1 MAKATPKPGEI
12 WTFTDAS
19 MQTREALIINTF
31 EDGYAL
37 SVLLHP
43 FRKGPV
49 RYEVPGMGGIMYADP
64 RKINIRHT
72 DAFTG
77 FSRGVTP
84 EALAEFRTRA
94 AEGIGFLSTEGDGL
108 TQQLKASQA
117 SVASMADKIK
127 ELTIYKTIYEQFLKA
142 CADAMQSKP
151 AEEPKPHTE
160 PEKTPEP
167 EVPEPE
173 VPKPLTKVE
182 RNRLIVQEN
191 QKKYGLKQSYIAV
204 KLKSVGMK
212 QVTLDRLIGRS
223 DGCVS
228 HWVRGDSKAH
238 WAVLERIFPGIEK
251 EAEEWAKNQ
260 EEKK

>member
-142 CADAMQSKP
+142 CADAMQPRP

-160 PEKTPEP
+160 PEETPQPEAPKT
-167 EVPEPE
+167 
-173 VPKPLTKVE
+173 LTKVE
-182 RNRLIVQEN
+182 RTRLRVAENRE
-191 QKKYGLKQSYIAV
+191 KYARQQAYIGV
-204 KLKSVGMK
+204 KLKSIGMK

-223 DGCVS
+223 DGCVA
-228 HWVRGDSKAH
+228 HWVGGDSKAH

>member
-117 SVASMADKIK
+117 SVASMSEKIK

-142 CADAMQSKP
+142 CADAMQRKP
-151 AEEPKPHTE
+151 AEELKAVE
-160 PEKTPEP
+160 PEKTPQP
-167 EVPEPE
+167 EAH
-173 VPKPLTKVE
+173 KTLTKVE

-191 QKKYGLKQSYIAV
+191 QKKYGLKQSYIGV
-204 KLKSVGMK
+204 KLKTIGMP
-212 QVTLDRLIGRS
+212 QVALDRLIGRS
-223 DGCVS
+223 DGCVA

-238 WAVLERIFPGIEK
+238 WISIERIIPGIEK

>member
-1 MAKATPKPGEI
+1 
-12 WTFTDAS
+12 

-117 SVASMADKIK
+117 SVASMSEKIK

-142 CADAMQSKP
+142 CADAMQRKP
-151 AEEPKPHTE
+151 AEELKAVE
-160 PEKTPEP
+160 PEKTPQP
-167 EVPEPE
+167 EA
-173 VPKPLTKVE
+173 PKTLTKVE

-191 QKKYGLKQSYIAV
+191 QNKYGLKQSYIAV

-223 DGCVS
+223 DGCVA

-238 WAVLERIFPGIEK
+238 WISIERIFPGIEK

>member
-142 CADAMQSKP
+142 CADAMQRKP
-151 AEEPKPHTE
+151 AEELKAVE
-160 PEKTPEP
+160 PEKTPQP
-167 EVPEPE
+167 EA
-173 VPKPLTKVE
+173 PKTLTKVE

-191 QKKYGLKQSYIAV
+191 RNKYGLKQSYIAV
-204 KLKSVGMK
+204 KLKSIGMK

-223 DGCVS
+223 DGCVA

-238 WAVLERIFPGIEK
+238 WISIERIIPGIEK

>member
-94 AEGIGFLSTEGDGL
+94 AEGIGFLSPDGDGL

-142 CADAMQSKP
+142 CADAMQRKP
-151 AEEPKPHTE
+151 AEEP
-160 PEKTPEP
+160 
-167 EVPEPE
+167 
-173 VPKPLTKVE
+173 
-182 RNRLIVQEN
+182 
-191 QKKYGLKQSYIAV
+191 IAV
-204 KLKSVGMK
+204 DPEQPKEPDKPQLPKVGSPEYREMK
-212 QVTLDRLIGRS
+212 KRENMARLLPKQAYIGIKIDRYKMSYAMAGRLLDVAGNTVT
-223 DGCVS
+223 
-228 HWVRGDSKAH
+228 A
-238 WAVLERIFPGIEK
+238 WANGVYRADWKKLERIFPGIEK

>member
-142 CADAMQSKP
+142 CADAMQPRP

-160 PEKTPEP
+160 PEKT
-167 EVPEPE
+167 PEPE

-238 WAVLERIFPGIEK
+238 WAVLERIFPGIEQ

>member
-43 FRKGPV
+43 VRKGPV

-117 SVASMADKIK
+117 SVSSMSEKIK

-142 CADAMQSKP
+142 CADAMLSKP
-151 AEEPKPHTE
+151 AEELKAVE
-160 PEKTPEP
+160 PEKTPQP
-167 EVPEPE
+167 EA
-173 VPKPLTKVE
+173 PKTLTKVE

-191 QKKYGLKQSYIAV
+191 RKKYGPKQSYIGV
-204 KLKSVGMK
+204 KLKTTGIS
-212 QVTLDRLIGRS
+212 LSACDRLIGRS
-223 DGCVS
+223 NGCVG

-251 EAEEWAKNQ
+251 EAEEWAKEQ

>member
-1 MAKATPKPGEI
+1 M
-12 WTFTDAS
+12 
-19 MQTREALIINTF
+19 
-31 EDGYAL
+31 
-37 SVLLHP
+37 V
-43 FRKGPV
+43 
-49 RYEVPGMGGIMYADP
+49 MYCDP
-64 RKINIRHT
+64 RKLSYKHT
-72 DAFTG
+72 DTFTG
-77 FSRGVTP
+77 Q
-84 EALAEFRTRA
+84 TRA
-94 AEGIGFLSTEGDGL
+94 ISPEKLTEIRLLAAKGIGVEPNDPSGL
-108 TQQLKASQA
+108 KERLKSALE
-117 SVASMADKIK
+117 SVESMRKKIG
-127 ELTIYKTIYEQFLKA
+127 ELNIYKTIYEQFLKA
-142 CADAMQSKP
+142 CADAMQGKP
-151 AEEPKPHTE
+151 VDAPKPHTE
-160 PEKTPEP
+160 PEKT
-167 EVPEPE
+167 PEPE

>member
-142 CADAMQSKP
+142 CADAMQPRP

-160 PEKTPEP
+160 PEETPQPEAPKT
-167 EVPEPE
+167 
-173 VPKPLTKVE
+173 LTKVE
-182 RNRLIVQEN
+182 RNRLRVAEN
-191 QKKYGLKQSYIAV
+191 REKYARQQAYIGV
-204 KLKSVGMK
+204 KLKSIGMK

-223 DGCVS
+223 DGCVA
-228 HWVRGDSKAH
+228 HWVGGDSKAH

>member
-117 SVASMADKIK
+117 SVASMSEKIK

-142 CADAMQSKP
+142 CADAMQRKP
-151 AEEPKPHTE
+151 AEELKAVE
-160 PEKTPEP
+160 PEKTPQP
-167 EVPEPE
+167 EA
-173 VPKPLTKVE
+173 PKTLTKVE

-191 QKKYGLKQSYIAV
+191 RKKYGPKQSYIGV
-204 KLKSVGMK
+204 KLKTIGMP
-212 QVTLDRLIGRS
+212 QVALDRLIGRS
-223 DGCVS
+223 DGCVA

-238 WAVLERIFPGIEK
+238 WISIERIIPGIEK
-251 EAEEWAKNQ
+251 EAEEWAKRQ